1 MRFIRSGFCA
11 AGAVLFA
18 ALSAVG
24 GAFAQEPAAP
34 IDASMFGLQEGEAP
48 IIQAIQVVGNQ
59 RIEPETISSYL
70 VVNPGD
76 RAEPRLLDLG
86 LKTLFNTGLFSDVA
100 LEMQPD
106 DSLLITVIENPIVN
120 RVILEGNRRV
130 KEDKITKEVQ
140 LAARAV
146 FTRAKAQADVQ
157 RIIEV
162 YRRSG
167 RFAATVTPKVT
178 PLEQNR
184 VDVIY
189 EIDEGP
195 KTGVAKINFAGNKN
209 FSSAELRG
217 AILTKES
224 RWWRFFSSNANYDP
238 DRLEYERDLLRQ
250 FYAKNGYADFQVLS
264 AVAELTPDREDFFIT
279 FTVDEGEK
287 YTVGEVKV
295 KTSLAKL
302 DENVLERFV
311 PIKSG
316 ETFNGERVEKA
327 TESITFATGASG
339 YAFVDVSPRLDRH
352 RDSKTIDITFEVNE
366 GPRVYVERINIKG
379 NTRTLDK
386 IVRREI
392 RVAEGDPYNK
402 VLIDR
407 SKSRIRALDYFTEV
421 EITDKPGSAPDR
433 TELDV
438 SVKEK
443 ATGSFSVG
451 VGVSSTEN
459 FIVDFSIEER
469 NLMGR
474 GQTLR
479 FRVQT
484 SSRTRLVDIRFTQ
497 PYFLDR
503 NLAAGFSITN
513 QRTDFKEAGFV
524 RDRYGFGLNAGFQ
537 ISEYWRGS
545 LQYQLA
551 RDNVTIDRNSSLFTN
566 TARVIDGTDISG
578 EFIPGVSL
586 PMLMPLYRA
595 RTVVDGQTV
604 NFVTT
609 DNTNSN
615 YTILGRLF
623 DGADGTTGNP
633 LSQYTAFVCDLVTQA
648 FTPSCQSRGKFLTSL
663 VGYSVGYDTRDDPI
677 DPTRG
682 SRFSFAQSVAG
693 LGGDVQYLRN
703 EINGAYYQKLFGGFI
718 GKVQLRGG
726 YITGY
731 GGDDVRLQDRFY
743 EGADSFRGFEVAGIG
758 PRYLQ
763 GQGTRDGA
771 VFGQAIGA
779 KVYAIGTFELKLPL
793 PLPKEYGLRASL
805 FSDFGTVGLVDDSNK
820 VINDNLSLWVDPE
833 TGRLCEDSATLTP
846 ASPGLANCVK
856 PIQDDL
862 SIRLSAGVSVSW
874 DSPFGPVRFDF
885 AKVFRKEEYDRTEG
899 FRFSAG
905 TSF

>member
-1 MRFIRSGFCA
+1 MRIIRSGVGA
-11 AGAVLFA
+11 AGAILFA
-18 ALSAVG
+18 AIAPAGPAV
-24 GAFAQEPAAP
+24 AQVAEQPPAPEGTAPPAAP
-34 IDASMFGLQEGEAP
+34 ETPVDASNFGIAEGETP
-48 IIQAIQVVGNQ
+48 VIRTVRVTGNQ
-59 RIEPETISSYL
+59 RIEPETIASYL
-70 VVNPGD
+70 VVHPGD
-76 RAEPRLLDLG
+76 RADPQLLDLG
-86 LKTLFNTGLFSDVA
+86 LKTLFNTGLFADVA
-100 LEMQPD
+100 LRMQPD
-106 DSLLITVIENPIVN
+106 DSLLIEVKENPIVN

-140 LAARAV
+140 LAARSV

-162 YRRSG
+162 YRRGG
-167 RFAATVTPKVT
+167 RFAATVTPKVV

-195 KTGVAKINFAGNKN
+195 KTGVAKVNFVGNEH
-209 FSSAELRG
+209 FSSGELRG

-224 RWWRFFSSNANYDP
+224 RWWRFFSSNSNYDP

-250 FYAKNGYADFQVLS
+250 FYAKNGYADFQVIS

-279 FTVDEGEK
+279 FTVDEGQK
-287 YTVGEVKV
+287 YEVGEVKV

-302 DENVLERFV
+302 DENALENFV
-311 PIKSG
+311 PIKPG
-316 ETFNGERVEKA
+316 ETFNGEKVEKA
-327 TESITFATGASG
+327 TESITFATGSSG
-339 YAFVDVSPRLDRH
+339 YAFVDVQPRLDRH
-352 RDSKTIDITFEVNE
+352 PDTRTIDITFEVNE

-386 IVRREI
+386 VIRREI
-392 RVAEGDPYNK
+392 RVAEGDPFNR

-407 SKSRIRALDYFTEV
+407 SKSRLKALDYFTEV
-421 EITDKPGSAPDR
+421 EIEEKPGSAPDR

-438 SVKEK
+438 AVKEK

-503 NLAAGFSITN
+503 NLAAGFSLTN
-513 QRTDFKEAGFV
+513 QRTDFRESGFI
-524 RDRYGFGLNAGFQ
+524 RDRYGFGLNTGFQ

-551 RDNVTIDRNSSLFTN
+551 RDKVELDPDIFTN
-566 TARVIDGTDISG
+566 QFGEVVIDGTDITSRFVPG
-578 EFIPGVSL
+578 ATIPT
-586 PMLMPLYRA
+586 LMPLYLFNGQRTTTPTSQRA
-595 RTVVDGQTV
+595 RD
-604 NFVTT
+604 
-609 DNTNSN
+609 DN
-615 YTILGRLF
+615 
-623 DGADGTTGNP
+623 GNP
-633 LSQYTAFVCDLVTQA
+633 LSQYVAFTCDLITQA
-648 FTPSCQSRGKFLTSL
+648 FAPSCQSRGKFLTSL
-663 VGYSVGYDTRDDPI
+663 VGYSLGVDTRDDPI
-677 DPTRG
+677 DPSRG
-682 SRFSFAQSVAG
+682 VRFTFSQAVAG
-693 LGGDVQYLRN
+693 LGGDVNYLRT
-703 EINGAYYQKLFGGFI
+703 EALGAYYQPLFGGFV
-718 GKVQLRGG
+718 GKLQLRGG

-731 GGDDVRLQDRFY
+731 GGDEVRLQDRFY
-743 EGADSFRGFEVAGIG
+743 EGADSFRGFEVAGVG

-763 GQGTRDGA
+763 PGTTLTSGRR
-771 VFGQAIGA
+771 FGQAIGA
-779 KVYAIGTFELKLPL
+779 KLYAIGTAEIKLPL
-793 PLPKEYGLRASL
+793 PLPKEYGIRASL

-820 VINDNLSLWVDPE
+820 ALNDNLSLWVDTDGDGIFE
-833 TGRLCEDSATLTP
+833 
-846 ASPGLANCVK
+846 K

-862 SIRLSAGVSVSW
+862 SLRVTAGVSVSW

-885 AKVFRKEEYDRTEG
+885 AKVLRKEDYDRTEG

-905 TSF
+905 TTF

>member
-1 MRFIRSGFCA
+1 MRNNRSGFGA
-11 AGAVLFA
+11 AGVFLFA
-18 ALSAVG
+18 AMGMFSA
-24 GAFAQEPAAP
+24 ALAQTPAERPAAP
-34 IDASMFGLQEGEAP
+34 VSGEQFGIAAGQAP
-48 IIQAIQVVGNQ
+48 VIQAIRVNGNQ
-59 RIEPETISSYL
+59 RIEPETIASYL
-70 VVNPGD
+70 VVHPGD
-76 RAEPRLLDLG
+76 RADPQLLDVG
-86 LKTLFNTGLFSDVA
+86 LKTLFNTGLFSDVT
-100 LEMQPD
+100 LEMQAD
-106 DSLLITVIENPIVN
+106 NSLLISVQENPIVN

-130 KEDKITKEVQ
+130 KEDKITKEVK
-140 LAARAV
+140 LTARSV

-162 YRRSG
+162 YRRGG

-195 KTGVAKINFAGNKN
+195 KTGVAKINFVGNKN

-217 AILTKES
+217 AVLTKES
-224 RWWRFFSSNANYDP
+224 RWWRFFSSNSNYDP

-264 AVAELTPDREDFFIT
+264 AVAELTPDRKDFFIT
-279 FTVDEGEK
+279 FTIEEGQK
-287 YTVGEVKV
+287 YKVGEVKV

-316 ETFNGERVEKA
+316 ETYNGERVEKS

-339 YAFVDVSPRLDRH
+339 YAFVDVQPRLDRH
-352 RDSKTIDITFEVNE
+352 RDTQTIDITFEVNE
-366 GPRVYVERINIKG
+366 GPRVYVERINVKG

-386 IVRREI
+386 VIRREV

-407 SKSRIRALDYFTEV
+407 SKSRIKSLDYFTEV

-433 TELDV
+433 SELDV

-443 ATGSFSVG
+443 STGSFSIG
-451 VGVSSTEN
+451 VGISSTEN

-474 GQTLR
+474 GQNLR

-513 QRTDFKEAGFV
+513 QRTDFRESGFV
-524 RDRYGFGLNAGFQ
+524 RDRYGIGLNAGFQ
-537 ISEYWRGS
+537 LSEYWRGS

-551 RDNVTIDRNSSLFTN
+551 YDDVKLDERIFTQ
-566 TARVIDGTDISG
+566 AFRAADGTDLTSQFVAGVTLPPLVPLFAVTDSSG
-578 EFIPGVSL
+578 NIIGATTSATTNGVPNARFTTNGIP
-586 PMLMPLYRA
+586 
-595 RTVVDGQTV
+595 Q
-604 NFVTT
+604 
-609 DNTNSN
+609 
-615 YTILGRLF
+615 
-623 DGADGTTGNP
+623 
-633 LSQYTAFVCDLVTQA
+633 SQYSAFICDLATQA
-648 FTPSCQSRGKFLTSL
+648 FTPTCQSRGNFVTSL
-663 VGYSVGYDTRDDPI
+663 VGYSIGYDTRDDPI
-677 DPTRG
+677 DPKRG
-682 SRFSFAQSVAG
+682 SRFSFSQAVAG
-693 LGGDVQYLRN
+693 LGGDVQYLRS
-703 EINGAYYQKLFGGFI
+703 EASGAVYRSLFAGFVGKL
-718 GKVQLRGG
+718 QLRGG
-726 YITGY
+726 YVTGY
-731 GGDDVRLQDRFY
+731 GGDGIRLQDRFY
-743 EGADSFRGFEVAGIG
+743 EGADSFRGFEVAGLG
-758 PRYLQ
+758 PRFLQ
-763 GQGTRDGA
+763 GGGTRNGKL
-771 VFGQAIGA
+771 FGQAIGG
-779 KVYAIGTFELKLPL
+779 KIYAIGTAEIKLPL
-793 PLPKEYGLRASL
+793 PLPKEYGIRTSA
-805 FSDFGTVGLVDDSNK
+805 FIDAGTVGLVDSSNK
-820 VINDNLSLWVDPE
+820 AINSNLDLWINPATGGLCIND
-833 TGRLCEDSATLTP
+833 P
-846 ASPGLANCVK
+846 APNCIA

-862 SIRLSAGVSVSW
+862 SLRATAGVSVSW

-885 AKVFRKEEYDRTEG
+885 AKVLRKEDYDRTEG